1 MNPSRGI
8 SIVIRCCN
16 EERHIGRLLDGIL
29 EQSEKDVEILL
40 VDSGSTDGTLAV
52 AQRYPVRVVSIAP
65 ESFSFGYSLN
75 RGCAEAAGE
84 FIVIASAHVYP
95 LYRDWLA
102 KLLAPFRDERVGLVY
117 GRQRGTDGSKYSEQQ
132 LFQAWFPG
140 QSNYDQPHSF
150 CNNANAAIRRSLWQ
164 RYPYNESV
172 TGLEDLA
179 FAKEIKAAGWRI
191 AYEAEAEVAHVHEE
205 SWGRV
210 YTRYR
215 REAIALK
222 DIYEHE
228 HFGRR
233 DFVRLFTSNVLSDLR
248 HAWHDGAL
256 LRNLRGILLF
266 RLCQFL
272 GTYRGFRQHGA
283 VSSALKRKFYYPNA
297 PAAGA
302 AGRAGRDSHGLAIDY
317 SRAGDKRNG

>member
-1 MNPSRGI
+1 MNPRPRV

-29 EQSEKDVEILL
+29 AQTERDVEIIV
-40 VDSGSTDGTLAV
+40 VDSGSTDATLSV
-52 AQRYPVRVVSIAP
+52 TQRYPVRVVSIAP
-65 ESFSFGYSLN
+65 ESFSFGSSLN
-75 RGCAEAAGE
+75 LGCGEAAGE

-102 KLLAPFRDERVGLVY
+102 KLLAPFRDGRVGLVY
-117 GRQRGTDGSKYSEQQ
+117 GRQRGTETSKYSERQ

-164 RYPYNESV
+164 RFPYNESV

-179 FAKEIKAAGWRI
+179 FAKEIKATGWRI

-205 SWGRV
+205 TWTRV
-210 YTRYR
+210 YNRYR

-228 HFGRR
+228 QFGAR
-233 DFVRLFTSNVLSDLR
+233 DFTRLLLGNVLSDLR
-248 HAWHDGAL
+248 HAWHDGVL
-256 LRNLRGILLF
+256 PRNVGGILLF

-272 GTYRGFRQHGA
+272 GTYRGFRQRGA
-283 VSSALKRKFYYPNA
+283 VSSALKHKFYYPNA
-297 PAAGA
+297 PAPGA
-302 AGRAGRDSHGLAIDY
+302 AGGAGRDSHGLAIDY